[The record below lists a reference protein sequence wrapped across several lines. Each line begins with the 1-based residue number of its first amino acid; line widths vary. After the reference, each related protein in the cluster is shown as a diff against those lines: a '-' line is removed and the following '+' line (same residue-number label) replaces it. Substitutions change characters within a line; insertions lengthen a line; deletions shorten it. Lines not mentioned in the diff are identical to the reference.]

1 MSKLPPHQ
9 FVHFAPPPP
18 FFFILPPPP
27 STLTICQFSNFSR
40 KKGLS
45 SPVTSNSFP
54 HTFCGWNYN
63 LRVREGYG
71 KRKGGRAK
79 WTIIPLLTSKY
90 IPNVVVFAEFLW
102 RDLNFTSK
110 IVGIYKAFWQS
121 KTVTKSLECKNQIS
135 APKRL
140 KNGPSKIVVSKT
152 SISALNTVD
161 TVLISPLLAEFGL
174 RSRYCCGNTQIFV
187 FLILQNY

>member
-1 MSKLPPHQ
+1 MPWPLT
-9 FVHFAPPPP
+9 
-18 FFFILPPPP
+18 P
-27 STLTICQFSNFSR
+27 S
-40 KKGLS
+40 
-45 SPVTSNSFP
+45 P

-63 LRVREGYG
+63 LRVGEGDG

-90 IPNVVVFAEFLW
+90 IANVVVFAEFLW
-102 RDLNFTSK
+102 RDLNFTFK
-110 IVGIYKAFWQS
+110 IVGIYKVFWQS

-174 RSRYCCGNTQIFV
+174 RSRYCCRKYANFRIFHSKKLFTSISQKLWYLLKFLWRDLNITLQI
-187 FLILQNY
+187 IRIY